1 MATSAIRSPGVT
13 KPHRDDAVRYLNRED
28 DQLYRV
34 GAPPP
39 GFFRL
44 FAIGELVGDKPA
56 RSGPAF
62 WRLSDDVANVE
73 TGPGGR

>member
-1 MATSAIRSPGVT
+1 MKVEGLQRCTVHVIMCYT
-13 KPHRDDAVRYLNRED
+13 WCFFQQEF
-28 DQLYRV
+28 YRV